1 MRERKESIIVRATVS
16 ERQLWEEMA
25 LRVRRDLPAYLT
37 FSGNAMAR
45 YLLERDH
52 MRRPDY
58 VLIRQEE
65 KRKLGALLKA
75 SRAVVEHV
83 PKVYHCPIR
92 GPLHLQGPLR
102 KALEELSRWLAWHG
116 EEYPCD

>member
-1 MRERKESIIVRATVS
+1 MRERKESIIVRAHVW
-16 ERQLWEEMA
+16 ERQLWEEIA
-25 LRVRRDLPAYLT
+25 PRVRRDLPAFLT
-37 FSGNAMAR
+37 FSGNTMAR
-45 YLLERDH
+45 YLLERDY

-83 PKVYHCPIR
+83 PKVYHCPIH
-92 GPLHLQGPLR
+92 GALPLR
-102 KALEELSRWLAWHG
+102 GDLQRALDELLRFLSQHG
-116 EEYPCD
+116 EEYPCP